1 MEYRNQ
7 WTRLFLFLFLW
18 LAVAGCGSE
27 EVAPDTDP
35 TIHPEGPPSCETLEP
50 RVFQDPLTGSE
61 FHCLWCN
68 REWKWTIPADSRSLF
83 VLIAFTCERL
93 RSEAYLEIR
102 DAQASIVWQREIRP
116 GDGESYCI
124 RHESPAGEVLSVRL
138 RGNRDFLL
146 LTDLIEE
153 FRGSVYLKV
162 FNERGH
168 LVVGPDS

>member
-1 MEYRNQ
+1 M
-7 WTRLFLFLFLW
+7 
-18 LAVAGCGSE
+18 
-27 EVAPDTDP
+27 
-35 TIHPEGPPSCETLEP
+35 
-50 RVFQDPLTGSE
+50 TGSN

-83 VLIAFTCERL
+83 VLIAFTCDYL

-102 DAQASIVWQREIRP
+102 DGQESIVWQREIRP

-124 RHESPAGEVLSVRL
+124 RHESPEGEVLSVLL
-138 RGNRDFLL
+138 RGSRDFVLL
-146 LTDLIEE
+146 SDLIEE

-162 FNERGH
+162 FDERGH

>member
-1 MEYRNQ
+1 M
-7 WTRLFLFLFLW
+7 
-18 LAVAGCGSE
+18 
-27 EVAPDTDP
+27 
-35 TIHPEGPPSCETLEP
+35 
-50 RVFQDPLTGSE
+50 GSE

-83 VLIAFTCERL
+83 VLLAFTCERL

-102 DAQASIVWQREIRP
+102 DGRESIVWQREIRP

-124 RHESPAGEVLSVRL
+124 RHESPAGENLSVHL
-138 RGNRDFLL
+138 RGSRDFLL

-162 FNERGH
+162 LDERGH
-168 LVVGPDS
+168 MMVGPDS